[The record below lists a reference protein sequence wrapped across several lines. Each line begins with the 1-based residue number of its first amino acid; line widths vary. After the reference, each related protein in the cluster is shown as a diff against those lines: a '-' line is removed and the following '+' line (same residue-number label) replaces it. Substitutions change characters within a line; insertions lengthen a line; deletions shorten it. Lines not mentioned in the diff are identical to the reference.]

1 VIQLDHVS
9 FTYREGEPDAVPAL
23 RDLDL
28 TIEPGEFVAVIGHNG
43 SGKSTLVKLLS
54 AVLYPPTE
62 GEVRIEGIPV
72 RHETRWEIRRRVSVV
87 FQDPDDQLV
96 MNRVADDV
104 AFGPEN
110 LGLPREEIAERVDLA
125 LGAMGLAGLG
135 DRIVDD
141 LSLGQKQR
149 VAIAGAL
156 AMRPRFLIL
165 DEPSS
170 LLPVA
175 AAMALIRTARDLNRR
190 EGMGVIH
197 VTHSMGEAALF
208 DRVIVLDEGRML
220 LDGTPAKVFGYVDK
234 LREIGLDVPLAASL
248 AHRLRARG
256 IHLEGDILTE
266 ADLRMAIA
274 RLLQSATAKREHTR

>member
-1 VIQLDHVS
+1 MIVLDHVS

-28 TIEPGEFVAVIGHNG
+28 TIEPGQFVAVIGHNG
-43 SGKSTLVKLLS
+43 SGKSTLVKLLT

-96 MNRVADDV
+96 MNRVGDDV

-110 LGLPREEIAERVDLA
+110 LGLPREEIAERVDFA
-125 LGAMGLAGLG
+125 LGAMGLGELAERML
-135 DRIVDD
+135 DD

-165 DEPSS
+165 DEPTS

-175 AAMALIRTARDLNRR
+175 AAMSLIRVARDLNRR
-190 EGMGVIH
+190 EAMGVIH
-197 VTHSMGEAALF
+197 ITHSMVEAALF
-208 DRVIVLDEGRML
+208 DRVIVLDEGRMV
-220 LDGTPAKVFGYVDK
+220 LDGSPAEVFRHVDR

-256 IHLEGDILTE
+256 LPLEGDILTE
-266 ADLRMAIA
+266 TDLREAIA
-274 RLLQSATAKREHTR
+274 ALPRPMTVKKERPG

>member
-1 VIQLDHVS
+1 VIELDHVS
-9 FTYREGEPDAVPAL
+9 FTYRKGEPDEVPAL
-23 RDLDL
+23 RGLDL
-28 TIEPGEFVAVIGHNG
+28 TIDSGQFVAVIGHNG
-43 SGKSTLVKLLS
+43 SGKSTLVKLLT
-54 AVLYPPTE
+54 AVRYPPTE

-110 LGLPREEIAERVDLA
+110 LGLPREEIASRVDFA
-125 LGAMGLAGLG
+125 LEAMGLGELA

-175 AAMALIRTARDLNRR
+175 AATALIEAARDLNTR

-197 VTHSMGEAALF
+197 VTHSMAEAALF
-208 DRVIVLDEGRML
+208 DRVIVLDTGRVV
-220 LDGTPAKVFGYVDK
+220 LDGVPAEVFRRVEK
-234 LREIGLDVPLAASL
+234 LREIGLDVPLPASL
-248 AHRLRARG
+248 AHSLRARG
-256 IHLEGDILTE
+256 VPLEGDILTE
-266 ADLRMAIA
+266 ADLRAAIA
-274 RLLQSATAKREHTR
+274 AMPRSATAKREGHE

>member
-1 VIQLDHVS
+1 VIELDHVS

-28 TIEPGEFVAVIGHNG
+28 MIEPGQFVAVIGHNG
-43 SGKSTLVKLLS
+43 SGKSTLVKLLT

-110 LGLPREEIAERVDLA
+110 LGLPREEIAERVELA
-125 LGAMGLAGLG
+125 LGAMGLGELG

-165 DEPSS
+165 DEPTS

-175 AAMALIRTARDLNRR
+175 AAMALIRTARDLNRQ

-208 DRVIVLDEGRML
+208 DRVIVLDEGRVV
-220 LDGTPAKVFGYVDK
+220 LDGTPAKVFGHVDR

-256 IHLEGDILTE
+256 IPLEGDVLTE
-266 ADLRMAIA
+266 VDLRKAIA
-274 RLLQSATAKREHTR
+274 SLPKSATAKREPTG